1 MAGMDPTFLE
11 MRGLAK
17 SYGRREAV
25 RGISLSI
32 GRGEILGLLG
42 PNGAGKS
49 TLIGMVSGFITPS
62 AGAILWEG
70 QPIGARLPAWR
81 RSIGVVQEDLSLF
94 ELLTVEE
101 NIRYVAGLAGVEQ
114 HEADRRRADLLAFL
128 DLDEHA
134 DTPAIE
140 ASQGTRQ
147 KLAIALAILT
157 APRLLLLDEAL
168 NGVDALTVSR
178 LKTLFR
184 RLADAGVTV
193 VVSSHVL
200 DALETLVHR
209 CIIVHEGKAILDAP
223 LAELRKSGRSLEDV
237 YTSAVG
243 GGRREPEMAWA
254 RPSDVH
260 R

>member
-1 MAGMDPTFLE
+1 MARMDSTFLE
-11 MRGLAK
+11 LRGLAK

-32 GRGEILGLLG
+32 GRGEIVGLLG

-49 TLIGMVSGFITPS
+49 TLIGMLTGFISPS
-62 AGAILWEG
+62 AGEILWDG
-70 QPIGARLPAWR
+70 QPIGKRLPAWR
-81 RSIGVVQEDLSLF
+81 RSIGVVLEDLSLF

-101 NIRYVAGLAGVEQ
+101 NIRYVAGLAGIEEQ
-114 HEADRRRADLLAFL
+114 ETARRRADLLAFL
-128 DLDEHA
+128 DLEPHA

-147 KLAIALAILT
+147 KLALALALLS

-184 RLADAGVTV
+184 SLADAGVTV

-209 CIIVHEGKAILDAP
+209 CVIVHEGKAVLDAP
-223 LAELRKSGRSLEDV
+223 LAELRKSGRSLEEV
-237 YTSAVG
+237 YTSVVG
-243 GGRREPEMAWA
+243 GGRQEPEMAWA
-254 RPSDVH
+254 RLPGA
-260 R
+260 